1 MYLTGHPID
10 RYESE
15 LKDIITSKIV
25 DLNPTS
31 NKTIIVAGL
40 VVAIR
45 TMNTRRGDKMA
56 FVTIDDR
63 SGRVELAV
71 FSEPFAQYR
80 DVLAKDRLVVVEGE
94 VSIDDYTGG
103 VKMSAQKIYD
113 INRARE
119 IFAKR
124 LMLTVDHTKAANGF
138 AGSLMQILNPFKQ
151 GHCPVY
157 IEYQG
162 QGAKARLKLGRE
174 WQVSPTDELIHRLHE
189 LAGKEWVKVEYS

>member
-1 MYLTGHPID
+1 
-10 RYESE
+10 
-15 LKDIITSKIV
+15 
-25 DLNPTS
+25 LNPTS
-31 NKTIIVAGL
+31 NQTIIVAGL
-40 VVAIR
+40 IVAIR

-80 DVLAKDRLVVVEGE
+80 DLLAKDRLVIVEGE
-94 VSIDDYTGG
+94 VSVDDYTGG

-124 LMLTVDHTKAANGF
+124 LMLTVDQSKAANGF
-138 AGSLMQILNPFKQ
+138 ATALMQVLDPYKQ

-157 IEYQG
+157 IDYQG
-162 QGAKARLKLGRE
+162 KGAKARLRLGKE
-174 WQVSPTDELIHRLHE
+174 WQVHPTDELIHRLHE
-189 LAGKEWVKVEYS
+189 LAGKEWVKVEYC